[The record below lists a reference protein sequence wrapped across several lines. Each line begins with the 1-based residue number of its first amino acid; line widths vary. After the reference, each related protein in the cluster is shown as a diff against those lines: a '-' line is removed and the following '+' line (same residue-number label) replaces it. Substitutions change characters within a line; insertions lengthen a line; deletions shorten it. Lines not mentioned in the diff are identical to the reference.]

1 MNQEHEKP
9 VTLGVAPGLND
20 LVDQSSWQ
28 KIQTYFIGL
37 VLSAILTVAAFYF
50 VQSKSIWGPSIPV
63 ALSVLAVAQI
73 GVHLAFFLH
82 LTTGPDNVNNSL
94 ALAFGT
100 LVVALVI
107 GGTLWIMYN
116 MDQNMPIMAH
126 MGSKGHDSAQNK
138 EFSSAITR
146 PVAAV
151 VEASVAGRVR
161 SISCDVGMRVT
172 KGQICAVIEVPELDS
187 ARVKAEKLQID
198 AMARLQQE
206 EIALSAALDK
216 LNQLGAKSSRKNLE
230 ARKQISSIEQRLE
243 KEKNSLLDLKKSLE
257 ATNSKIEEAYV
268 LAPFDGLVK
277 SREIKQGDEVDP
289 NSHKALFTFIYPVN
303 Q

>member
-1 MNQEHEKP
+1 MTQERERP
-9 VTLGVAPGLND
+9 VNLGVAPGLND
-20 LVDQSSWQ
+20 HTDHSSWQ
-28 KIQTYFIGL
+28 KIQTYFLGL
-37 VLSAILTVAAFYF
+37 ILSAILTIAAFYF

-63 ALSVLAVAQI
+63 ALAVLAVAQI

-116 MDQNMPIMAH
+116 MNQNMPMMMHMASQSH
-126 MGSKGHDSAQNK
+126 GPNQHQ
-138 EFSSAITR
+138 EFSPAITK

-172 KGQICAVIEVPELDS
+172 KGQICAVIEVPELDRE
-187 ARVKAEKLQID
+187 RVRAEKLQID
-198 AMARLQQE
+198 VMARIQQE
-206 EIALSAALDK
+206 EIALSTALDK
-216 LNQLGAKSSRKNLE
+216 LNQTGAKSSRKSLE
-230 ARKQISSIEQRLE
+230 ARKQITSIEQRLE
-243 KEKNSLLDLKKSLE
+243 KEKSSIQDLKKALE

-268 LAPFDGLVK
+268 LAPFDGVVK
-277 SREIKQGDEVDP
+277 SREIKLGDEVDP

>member
-1 MNQEHEKP
+1 MNQEHKKP
-9 VTLGVAPGLND
+9 VTLGVAPGLNH
-20 LVDQSSWQ
+20 LVDVSSWQ
-28 KIQTYFIGL
+28 KIQTYFIGFI
-37 VLSAILTVAAFYF
+37 LSAILTIAAFYF
-50 VQSKSIWGPSIPV
+50 VHSKSIWGPSIPI

-82 LTTGPDNVNNSL
+82 LTTGPDNVNNTL

-126 MGSKGHDSAQNK
+126 MGSKSQDAAQHK
-138 EFSSAITR
+138 EFSPAITR

-161 SISCDVGMRVT
+161 SIACDVGMRVIT
-172 KGQICAVIEVPELDS
+172 GQICAVIEVPELDS
-187 ARVKAEKLQID
+187 ARVKAEKLQVD

-206 EIALSAALDK
+206 EISLSAALDK

-230 ARKQISSIEQRLE
+230 VRKQITSIEQRLD
-243 KEKNSLLDLKKSLE
+243 KEKNSIIDLQKSLE

>member
-1 MNQEHEKP
+1 MSQEHEKP

-50 VQSKSIWGPSIPV
+50 VQSKTIWGPSIPV
-63 ALSVLAVAQI
+63 ALTVLAVAQV

-107 GGTLWIMYN
+107 CGTLWIMYN

-126 MGSKGHDSAQNK
+126 MNAKTHSLDQRQGGTPG
-138 EFSSAITR
+138 ITK

-187 ARVKAEKLQID
+187 EHVKAEKLQIE
-198 AMARLQQE
+198 AMARIQQE
-206 EIALSAALDK
+206 EIALSEALNK
-216 LNQLGAKSSRKNLE
+216 LNQTGVKPSRKNNDM
-230 ARKQISSIEQRLE
+230 RKQIASIEQRIE
-243 KEKNSLLDLKKSLE
+243 KEKTNIQDIQNQLE
-257 ATNSKIEEAYV
+257 TTNRKIEEAYV

-277 SREIKQGDEVDP
+277 SRDIKQGDEVDP
-289 NSHKALFTFIYPVN
+289 NSHKSLFTFIYPVN

>member
-37 VLSAILTVAAFYF
+37 VLSAILTIAAFYF

-63 ALSVLAVAQI
+63 ALAVLAVAQI

-126 MGSKGHDSAQNK
+126 MGSKEHDTAQHK
-138 EFSSAITR
+138 EFSPAITR

-151 VEASVAGRVR
+151 VEASVAGRIR

-187 ARVKAEKLQID
+187 ARVKAEKMQID
-198 AMARLQQE
+198 AMARVQQE

-216 LNQLGAKSSRKNLE
+216 LNQLGTKSSRKNLE
-230 ARKQISSIEQRLE
+230 SRKQIALIEQRLG
-243 KEKNSLLDLKKSLE
+243 KEKNSILELQKSLE

-289 NSHKALFTFIYPVN
+289 NSHKALFTFIFPVN